1 MNRRVVLL
9 FLAVAVVVIAF
20 PTAVGLSVDWLW
32 FHSVGFD
39 SVFVKSLLT
48 RAALGI
54 VVGIGTFAFLF
65 ANLRYAQRGVVP
77 HPIVFSIQP
86 GAPSLDVFRMLR
98 RLVWPAALI
107 IAVLFG
113 LGSSTSW

>member
-1 MNRRVVLL
+1 MKRRFILL
-9 FLAVAVVVIAF
+9 FVAVAVVVMGF

-32 FHSVGFD
+32 FQSVGFEP
-39 SVFVKSLLT
+39 VFVKSLVT
-48 RAALGI
+48 RAALGL
-54 VVGIGTFAFLF
+54 VVGLGTFAFLF

-98 RLVWPAALI
+98 RLAWPASLI
-107 IAVLFG
+107 IALLF
-113 LGSSTSW
+113 